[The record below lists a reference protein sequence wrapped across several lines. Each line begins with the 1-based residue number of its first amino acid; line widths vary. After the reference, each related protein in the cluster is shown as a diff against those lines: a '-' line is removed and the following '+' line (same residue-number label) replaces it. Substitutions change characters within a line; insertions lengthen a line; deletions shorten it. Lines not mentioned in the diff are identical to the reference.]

1 MVEIWKNIPGIQGYQ
16 ASSAGRI
23 RSVART
29 VAVSDGKLKVSKRL
43 IKARVLKACNCYQNG
58 IAHYTTVSLNGKT
71 RAVHRLVALAFL
83 GRPPFG
89 PKSEVNHKN
98 GNRHDNSLRNL
109 EWCTKQM
116 NMDHAKGLKA
126 KRLAKGITRAA
137 STSKRKEKANGN
149 SENSVERN
157 PSV

>member
-1 MVEIWKNIPGIQGYQ
+1 MIEIWKSIPGIEGYQ
-16 ASSAGRI
+16 ASNLGRI
-23 RSVART
+23 RSIART
-29 VAVSDGKLKVSKRL
+29 VSVNDGKLKISKRL

-89 PKSEVNHKN
+89 AMTEVNHKD
-98 GNRHDNSLRNL
+98 GNRHNNTLRNL
-109 EWCTKQM
+109 EWCTRKM

-149 SENSVERN
+149 SENSVE
-157 PSV
+157 

>member
-1 MVEIWKNIPGIQGYQ
+1 MIEIWKNIPGFQGYQ
-16 ASSAGRI
+16 ASSMGRI

-29 VAVSDGKLKVSKRL
+29 VAVDDGKLKVTKRF

-58 IAHYTTVSLNGKT
+58 IAHYTTVRLHGKT

-83 GRPPFG
+83 GQPPFG

-126 KRLAKGITRAA
+126 KRLAKGITCA
-137 STSKRKEKANGN
+137 TNPLKRKETDNGN
-149 SENSVERN
+149 S
-157 PSV
+157 